1 MPTMCQMPY
10 VIFNLIQT
18 LIVNS
23 GFPLSMFFFPAQ
35 YNMMKAELI
44 IIKMEEVVSVI
55 QTLRFHLEF
64 HTSETPSF

>member
-1 MPTMCQMPY
+1 
-10 VIFNLIQT
+10 
-18 LIVNS
+18 
-23 GFPLSMFFFPAQ
+23 MFFFPAQ